1 LEKKFGGKDKRI
13 KKKEKETTEELKLFS
28 IIIPSILGLQASFWA
43 CFDRKEVLY
52 NFSYDCRID

>member
-1 LEKKFGGKDKRI
+1 LGVRTKEL

-28 IIIPSILGLQASFWA
+28 IIIPSILRLQASFWA

-52 NFSYDCRID
+52 NFSYDCRIG